1 MGFRVVESDKT
12 RKAGELQDHY
22 LGSLIFDLGQ
32 IKNPSTHLK
41 GLRSGGRI
49 KLMEPESGSRSGFSL
64 TRFGLRGSAGLVVA
78 VSVVAILLIA
88 LPVYRWFFLISF
100 LIGLVI
106 AGGLALWHKLH
117 PIKEQDVHPK
127 RPLGL

>member
-1 MGFRVVESDKT
+1 
-12 RKAGELQDHY
+12 
-22 LGSLIFDLGQ
+22 
-32 IKNPSTHLK
+32 
-41 GLRSGGRI
+41 
-49 KLMEPESGSRSGFSL
+49 MEPESGSRSGFSL
-64 TRFGLRGSAGLVVA
+64 RFNLRSNLRGSAGLVVA

-88 LPVYRWFFLISF
+88 LPAYRWFFLISL